1 MAWFAYYELTSGRLR
16 SQGQSP
22 VNVADLPDGWGRKEY
37 PERPEGYDWNADTR
51 DFDIEHPKR
60 IEPITA
66 IQFMRR
72 FTVEERIAIRASR
85 VGDPILDDF
94 FDLLVVAG
102 TVTPTDPDMV
112 SGVNYLAQVGLI
124 TPGRVSELLEVSA

>member
-1 MAWFAYYELTSGRLR
+1 MWYVYFETDTGKLR
-16 SQGQSP
+16 SQGKSYAD
-22 VNVADLPDGWGRKEY
+22 VADLPDGWGRKEY
-37 PERPEGYDWNADTR
+37 AERPDGFDWNAETL
-51 DFDIEHPKR
+51 DFDIEQPKHV
-60 IEPITA
+60 EPITA
-66 IQFMRR
+66 VQFMRR

-85 VGDPILDDF
+85 VGNPILDDF